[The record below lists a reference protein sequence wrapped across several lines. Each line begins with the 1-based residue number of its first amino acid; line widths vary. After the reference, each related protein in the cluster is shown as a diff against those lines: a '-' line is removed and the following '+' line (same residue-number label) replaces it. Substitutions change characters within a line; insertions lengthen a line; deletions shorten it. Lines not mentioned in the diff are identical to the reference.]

1 VISKTLIQRVLMKKM
16 GIPNMDSL
24 FSRFRNLGSQ
34 PLKAIGDEQ
43 VEQLLALL
51 GDPPGLQD
59 VLQSYRD
66 DRGDMLVSEF
76 MREPIVKSALSKMVS
91 GGASEAGL
99 DLTSE
104 DGLREWL
111 ENQVSEAL
119 VTQM

>member
-1 VISKTLIQRVLMKKM
+1 MISKTLIQRVLMKKM